1 MSPARPRHASKQT
14 DARDRCPSDAPARS
28 GRPSDLV
35 EDERGRVWLLRP
47 RPGRAAFAAV
57 EADAAERMLRHGL
70 DDWAFGF
77 GRGKRTLGTTRV
89 RAGAA
94 TGTIRISRHLVTD
107 GTPDMLRDTLLHE
120 IAHAVAYVRHGRAA
134 MNHGPL
140 WRAVARELG
149 ARPEATCRAGPLV
162 PAPHVLVCGRCGAE
176 VGLYRRPKH
185 PAEAYRHK
193 GCGGRFRLGAGPDR
207 PRATPQ
213 EGD

>member
-1 MSPARPRHASKQT
+1 MQGGP
-14 DARDRCPSDAPARS
+14 RDRRPPDEATRGHRAP
-28 GRPSDLV
+28 DLV

-47 RPGRAAFAAV
+47 CPARAAFAAV
-57 EADAAERMLRHGL
+57 EADAVEAMLRHGL
-70 DDWAFGF
+70 HDWAFGF

-89 RAGAA
+89 RAGAV

-107 GTPDMLRDTLLHE
+107 GTAEMLRDTLLHE

-140 WRAVARELG
+140 WRAVAREIG

-185 PAEAYRHK
+185 PAAAYRHK
-193 GCGGRFRLGAGPDR
+193 GCGGRFRSRAGTDGARD
-207 PRATPQ
+207 AAS
-213 EGD
+213 GDD

>member
-1 MSPARPRHASKQT
+1 
-14 DARDRCPSDAPARS
+14 
-28 GRPSDLV
+28 
-35 EDERGRVWLLRP
+35 
-47 RPGRAAFAAV
+47 
-57 EADAAERMLRHGL
+57 MLRHGL

-89 RAGAA
+89 RSGAA

-140 WRAVARELG
+140 WRAVAREWRAVARELG

-193 GCGGRFRLGAGPDR
+193 GCGGRFRLGAGPDG

-213 EGD
+213 EGG